1 MTVAR
6 ASPFSP
12 GLRRAVA
19 VNTTRKGSGPLQGG
33 GPLEGAA
40 AAGVAA
46 PGVAGGGVG
55 CEQPTM
61 AKALANVP
69 ITAPNP
75 AYPQHIVRMFGGRSL
90 PAKGRA
96 AEGGVRPDLAG
107 LWSP

>member
-33 GPLEGAA
+33 GPLGVAAAGGAA
-40 AAGVAA
+40 AV
-46 PGVAGGGVG
+46 GVAGGGVG

-61 AKALANVP
+61 TEALANVP

-96 AEGGVRPDLAG
+96 AQGRVHLDLT
-107 LWSP
+107 